1 MYALGVVFATVLID
15 TPLMSV
21 LRCQVVQHDP
31 CRQGSAH
38 WNSLLRFKHLATG
51 QYLAAEIDNDVRS
64 DPMRD
69 KLRGPANT
77 AVYTLVPVRTW
88 SFIVFD

>member
-1 MYALGVVFATVLID
+1 MYFHLL
-15 TPLMSV
+15 
-21 LRCQVVQHDP
+21 QVVQHDP

-51 QYLAAEIDNDVRS
+51 QYLAAEIDNDSRP
-64 DPMRD
+64 DAMRD

-77 AVYTLVPVRTW
+77 PVYTLVPVSTNTVNYPIEAR
-88 SFIVFD
+88 VE